1 MMRDSFK
8 SAINIKIA
16 SKIDQAGEQQT
27 VNQAVQGDLLLNED
41 HSYTILYK
49 MENHL
54 IRLEVAPE
62 KNRVV
67 YFGHGG
73 RTVLV
78 YDEKIDLAESK
89 YASDQGIID
98 MLVKTENVDFDQVD
112 ATGSLHIEYELFQDK
127 DSLGKFDLTLQF
139 SPTVSKI
146 D

>member
-54 IRLEVAPE
+54 IRLEVAQKKPE
-62 KNRVV
+62 LSI
-67 YFGHGG
+67 
-73 RTVLV
+73 LV
-78 YDEKIDLAESK
+78 MAVERYLYMMKKSTWLNQNTPLIR
-89 YASDQGIID
+89 
-98 MLVKTENVDFDQVD
+98 
-112 ATGSLHIEYELFQDK
+112 EL
-127 DSLGKFDLTLQF
+127 
-139 SPTVSKI
+139 
-146 D
+146 

>member
-1 MMRDSFK
+1 
-8 SAINIKIA
+8 
-16 SKIDQAGEQQT
+16 
-27 VNQAVQGDLLLNED
+27 
-41 HSYTILYK
+41 
-49 MENHL
+49 
-54 IRLEVAPE
+54 
-62 KNRVV
+62 
-67 YFGHGG
+67 